1 MFGWVTIMKTKQIL
15 RTSLIV
21 VSALLVVSA
30 FAASDSDNFAK
41 IGLPILTNHQGGD
54 VDNDGI
60 LDSEDQCENTENGR
74 FVDDKGCEFDTDSDG
89 VKNSADRCPQ
99 TPLGLKVKGN
109 GCL

>member
-1 MFGWVTIMKTKQIL
+1 MFGWIAIMKTKQIL
-15 RTSLIV
+15 RTSLIL
-21 VSALLVVSA
+21 VSASLIVPA
-30 FAASDSDNFAK
+30 FAASDFENFAN
-41 IGLPILTNHQGGD
+41 ISVPIVTNHQGD
-54 VDNDGI
+54 VDNDGV